1 MLPPDATHCAHLG
14 GKLPSGA
21 LSNDSEIAGPG
32 LGPFLPSA
40 RGVSLTSGV
49 AGGSVAG
56 AMASGLAGAGGS
68 LGLAGGGVGLSFAF
82 FAAVAIW
89 TSTTSRA
96 GLPRLLLDGVRPDPL
111 LLPALRLLPRAAVC

>member
-68 LGLAGGGVGLSFAF
+68 LGLAGGGFGLSFAF

-89 TSTTSRA
+89 SFTTGRA
-96 GLPRLLLDGVRPDPL
+96 GLPLLPLAAVRPDTL
-111 LLPALRLLPRAAVC
+111 LLAAFGLLSAGGVW